1 MDKIKTVQEIAQ
13 GVMYK
18 SIRELVDEAI
28 ENRSLQVFKQE
39 RYILEQCGKLYR
51 VKDCYAR
58 PTEYKTGWL
67 KLGQAQGFLK
77 LLRGNEQDDIRE
89 HQIKKA

>member
-1 MDKIKTVQEIAQ
+1 MAHPITNDVFLKGMQE
-13 GVMYK
+13 VF
-18 SIRELVDEAI
+18 DEVYSNHA
-28 ENRSLQVFKQE
+28 LQVFKEE

-77 LLRGNEQDDIRE
+77 LLRGNEE
-89 HQIKKA
+89 

>member
-1 MDKIKTVQEIAQ
+1 MGEAKPIRQIMEEVLSERL
-13 GVMYK
+13 
-18 SIRELVDEAI
+18 RELIDDAFV
-28 ENRSLQVFKQE
+28 RQTQVYIQE

-77 LLRGNEQDDIRE
+77 LLKGTDEYDL
-89 HQIKKA
+89 

>member
-1 MDKIKTVQEIAQ
+1 MPNTIITPEVFRK
-13 GVMYK
+13 G
-18 SIRELVDEAI
+18 I
-28 ENRSLQVFKQE
+28 EDIFEEVYSNHSLQVFKQE
-39 RYILEQCGKLYR
+39 RYILEQCGKQYR

-77 LLRGNEQDDIRE
+77 LLRGNDEYDL
-89 HQIKKA
+89 

>member
-1 MDKIKTVQEIAQ
+1 MAYPITKDVFLKGMQEIF
-13 GVMYK
+13 
-18 SIRELVDEAI
+18 DEVYS
-28 ENRSLQVFKQE
+28 NHSLQVFKEE

-77 LLRGNEQDDIRE
+77 LLRGNDEYDLRE
-89 HQIKKA
+89 Y